1 MEDLRDSYAQVAE
14 RLLEVDD
21 FLEGDLESSRAVF
34 DPLSLSE
41 RTPRPANLDVVA
53 LVGGLPFDESLVQAL
68 GLAQGEIAEL
78 VEDALAYW
86 VLPPNLAVEV
96 CVFKWPD
103 EILPDGR
110 FPEIRDAVHAA
121 EPRPFSLEVHGV
133 QVHRDGAVV
142 ARGFDGDGELRRLRE
157 RLLTDLPWM
166 CRRQSRWAHI
176 PLGRILEPAGN
187 AAFRL
192 LREASPRLWSSR
204 IGRTEIKSLQLV
216 VESQWYM
223 EDRFTDTAF
232 DLEQAG
238 P

>member
-1 MEDLRDSYAQVAE
+1 MEDLRDSYTQVAE

-21 FLEGDLESSRAVF
+21 FREEELQSSRAVF

-53 LVGGLPFDESLVQAL
+53 LVGGLPFDERLVQAL
-68 GLAQGEIAEL
+68 CLAQREIAEL

-96 CVFKWPD
+96 CVFKWPG

-110 FPEIRDAVHAA
+110 FPEIRDAVRTAG
-121 EPRPFSLEVHGV
+121 PRAFSLVVHGV

-166 CRRQSRWAHI
+166 SRQQSGWAHV

-187 AAFRL
+187 AAFRRL
-192 LREASPRLWSSR
+192 GEASPRLWNSR
-204 IGRTEIKSLQLV
+204 IGTTEIKSLQLV

-223 EDRFTDTAF
+223 EDRSTDTTF
-232 DLEQAG
+232 DLERGG